1 MTFVSFRLQLLS
13 FAMCLIVITVCYW
26 LNKKIS
32 RRKEPAMLR
41 VIEYF
46 AKTLKITQDHS
57 K

>member
-26 LNKKIS
+26 LNKIS
-32 RRKEPAMLR
+32 RCKEPAMLR